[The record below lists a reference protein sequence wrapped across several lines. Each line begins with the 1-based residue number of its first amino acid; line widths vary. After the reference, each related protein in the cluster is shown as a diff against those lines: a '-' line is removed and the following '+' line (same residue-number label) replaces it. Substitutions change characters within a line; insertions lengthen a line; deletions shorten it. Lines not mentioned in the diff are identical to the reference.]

1 VADYEERGAQS
12 DILRVAALATLVSIA
27 AFLWYFAHDQILLYG
42 DAVAHINIARRVFD
56 SRDPSPVQ
64 LGTVWLPLP
73 HVLMMPF
80 VVSDAMWRSG
90 VGGSIPSMLAY
101 ILGAVGVF
109 RLVRGRAS
117 RAAAWTAFSLFAF
130 NPSLLYMQSTAMTES
145 IFLCAMV
152 WSLVYLDEMLRAL
165 FAERGEGLPARLKP
179 SVALGRCGVA
189 LGAAIFTRYD
199 GWILAFAVACV
210 AVLAVLSSLVFGAR
224 GRDERL
230 GRATAEFLLFLALC
244 PMLWLAHNYSIS
256 RHPLDWW
263 NGPYSAKAI
272 EQRTTR
278 PGDPPYP
285 GKGHMLC
292 AAKYFT
298 KCARMQM
305 AEGHAEWPLFLLAI
319 AGAVFALTRPLRMAP
334 VLLLWLPLPFYAYS
348 IAYGSVPIFIPV
360 WWPYSYYNV
369 RYGLELLPAM
379 TVSIGLIVGALR
391 RTEGNQLARRV
402 ACVVLALAVWGYVS
416 SWRGNSHF
424 YRGVQVHTRGPIC
437 LREAVANG
445 EARMEAER
453 AVGQVLAKLPAKSV
467 LMMNTGTHVGALQF
481 ADVHLNR
488 TVNESTF
495 IAWDAARSAPA
506 VVDFVIAWDN
516 DDVAR
521 AVRQNPR
528 GLQMVTQMKF
538 GDITASIY
546 RSEWRG
552 GKGLGTRD

>member
-1 VADYEERGAQS
+1 MADFEERGAQNEL
-12 DILRVAALATLVSIA
+12 LRAAALASIASIA
-27 AFLWYFAHDQILLYG
+27 AFLWYLAHNQVLLYG

-73 HVLMMPF
+73 HVLMLPF
-80 VVSDAMWRSG
+80 VVNDAMWRSG
-90 VGGSIPSMLAY
+90 IGGSIPSMLAY
-101 ILGAVGVF
+101 VLGAVGVF
-109 RLVRGRAS
+109 RLVRGRSS
-117 RAAAWTAFSLFAF
+117 RAAAWTAFALFAF

-152 WSLVYLDEMLRAL
+152 WSLVYLDEMLRGL
-165 FAERGEGLPARLKP
+165 FPERGGGLPARLKP
-179 SVALGRCGVA
+179 SIALGRCGVA

-199 GWILAFAVACV
+199 GWILAFAVGTV
-210 AVLAVLSSLVFGAR
+210 ALLAVILSHVFR
-224 GRDERL
+224 SQGRDERL
-230 GRATAEFLLFLALC
+230 GRVMIEFLLLCALC
-244 PMLWLAHNYSIS
+244 PTLWLAHNYSIS

-285 GKGHMLC
+285 GKYHMLC
-292 AAKYFT
+292 AAKYFA

-305 AEGHAEWPLFLLAI
+305 AEGGAEWPLFLLAI
-319 AGAVFALTRPLRMAP
+319 GGVALAATRPLRMAAL
-334 VLLLWLPLPFYAYS
+334 LLLWLPLPFYAYS

-379 TVSIGLIVGALR
+379 AVSIGLVVGALWRVESNLLLR
-391 RTEGNQLARRV
+391 RAAYLV
-402 ACVVLALAVWGYVS
+402 FALAVWGYAS
-416 SWRGNSHF
+416 SWRGDSHF
-424 YRGVQVHTRGPIC
+424 YRGLRVHTRGPIC
-437 LREAVANG
+437 LREAIANG
-445 EARMEAER
+445 EARMQAEWSV
-453 AVGQVLAKLPAKSV
+453 AQALKKLPPHSI

-481 ADVHLNR
+481 AGVHLSR

-506 VVDFVIAWDN
+506 AVVDYAIAWDD

-521 AVRQNPR
+521 AVRQNPH
-528 GLQMVTQMKF
+528 GLKLEERLTF
-538 GDITASIY
+538 RYISASIL
-546 RSEWRG
+546 RSEWR
-552 GKGLGTRD
+552 TH

>member
-1 VADYEERGAQS
+1 MADFEERGAQR
-12 DILRVAALATLVSIA
+12 DILRAAALAFIASIA
-27 AFLWYFAHDQILLYG
+27 AFLWYLAHNQVLLYG

-56 SRDPSPVQ
+56 ARDPGPVQ
-64 LGTVWLPLP
+64 LGTVWLPFP
-73 HVLMMPF
+73 HVLMMPC
-80 VVSDAMWRSG
+80 VVSNAMWRSG
-90 VGGSIPSMLAY
+90 VGGSIPSMLACV
-101 ILGAVGVF
+101 LGAIGVF

-117 RAAAWTAFSLFAF
+117 RVAAWTAFALFAF

-152 WSLVYLDEMLRAL
+152 WSLVYLDEMLRGL
-165 FAERGEGLPARLKP
+165 FAECGAGVPARLKP

-210 AVLAVLSSLVFGAR
+210 AVLAVLLSAASGAAN
-224 GRDERL
+224 RDQRI
-230 GRATAEFLLFLALC
+230 RRVTTEFLLFLALC
-244 PMLWLAHNYSIS
+244 PALWLAHNYSIS
-256 RHPLDWW
+256 KHPLDWW

-285 GKGHMLC
+285 GKNHMLC
-292 AAKYFT
+292 AAIHFA

-305 AEGHAEWPLFLLAI
+305 AEGHAEWPLFAIAI
-319 AGAVFALTRPLRMAP
+319 AGGLLALSRPLRMAP
-334 VLLLWLPLPFYAYS
+334 MLLLWLPLPFYAYS
-348 IAYGSVPIFIPV
+348 IAYGSVPIFVPV

-379 TVSIGLIVGALR
+379 AVSIGLVVGALFHMEGKVLLR
-391 RTEGNQLARRV
+391 RA
-402 ACVVLALAVWGYVS
+402 AYVVLALAVWGYVS

-424 YRGVQVHTRGPIC
+424 YRGVQVHMRGPIC

-445 EARMEAER
+445 EARMQAEW
-453 AVGQVLAKLPAKSV
+453 AVGQVLAKLPQNSV
-467 LMMNTGTHVGALQF
+467 LMMKTGTHVGVLQF
-481 ADVHLNR
+481 ANIPLRR

-495 IAWDAARSAPA
+495 IAWDAAQSAPA
-506 VVDFVIAWDN
+506 AVADYAIAWDD

-521 AVRQNPR
+521 AVRQSRR
-528 GLQMVTQMKF
+528 GLNLENQLKF
-538 GDITASIY
+538 GDIKASIH
-546 RSEWRG
+546 RSEWR
-552 GKGLGTRD
+552 TH

>member
-1 VADYEERGAQS
+1 MADFEERGAQK
-12 DILRVAALATLVSIA
+12 DILRVAALASVASIA
-27 AFLWYFAHDQILLYG
+27 AFLWFLAHNQVLLYG

-90 VGGSIPSMLAY
+90 IGGSIPSMIAY
-101 ILGAVGVF
+101 VLGAVGVF

-117 RAAAWTAFSLFAF
+117 RVAAWTACALFAL

-145 IFLCAMV
+145 IFLCAMI
-152 WSLVYLDEMLRAL
+152 WSLVYLDEMLRGL
-165 FAERGEGLPARLKP
+165 FRERGEGLPARLKP
-179 SVALGRCGVA
+179 SVAIGRCGVA

-210 AVLAVLSSLVFGAR
+210 AVIAVLISIAFGSST
-224 GRDERL
+224 RDERV
-230 GRATAEFLLFLALC
+230 GRATVEFLLFLALC
-244 PMLWLAHNYSIS
+244 PTLWLAHNYSIS
-256 RHPLDWW
+256 KHPLDWW

-285 GKGHMLC
+285 GKDHMRT
-292 AAKYFT
+292 AEMYFA

-305 AEGHAEWPLFLLAI
+305 AEGRAEWPLFLVAI
-319 AGAVFALTRPLRMAP
+319 AGAGLALARPIRMAP

-369 RYGLELLPAM
+369 RYGLELLPAIAAC
-379 TVSIGLIVGALR
+379 IGLAVGALWR
-391 RTEGNQLARRV
+391 AEGNPLLRRAV
-402 ACVVLALAVWGYVS
+402 YVVFALAVWGYAS

-424 YRGVQVHTRGPIC
+424 ERGVQVHT
-437 LREAVANG
+437 
-445 EARMEAER
+445 
-453 AVGQVLAKLPAKSV
+453 
-467 LMMNTGTHVGALQF
+467 
-481 ADVHLNR
+481 
-488 TVNESTF
+488 
-495 IAWDAARSAPA
+495 
-506 VVDFVIAWDN
+506 
-516 DDVAR
+516 
-521 AVRQNPR
+521 
-528 GLQMVTQMKF
+528 
-538 GDITASIY
+538 
-546 RSEWRG
+546 
-552 GKGLGTRD
+552 